1 MDLLRHVEANEFSYG
16 CTFCKKIYTSHAHR
30 LRHHQKHHP
39 NQPRPKKYHNATYA
53 HDAASTTLHSTTNEI
68 QHLRRRQKSRT
79 PKSSPPFVP
88 IPIVPAPIVPQDDA
102 AAHWS
107 SGFVDWLVNPNVRT
121 PQPLQNDGDID
132 FLITQVS
139 PSIPPLPTLS
149 FADYIEIDDT
159 DDIVTSATTPSPSLP
174 PLPTLSF
181 ADYIDLDDT
190 DDITTSAT
198 PSLARTILLQTP
210 PSSPVMNYDLDN

>member
-1 MDLLRHVEANEFSYG
+1 MNSKFKCRCGEKFKDFKKFSRHVTAKEFTFG
-16 CTFCKKIYTSHAHR
+16 CTLCPSSFTSYDHRVRHYRNLHADHDPPKSDEKVTPNPLFSSNEHFSTKEILGLRVRAKRSRKKI
-30 LRHHQKHHP
+30 
-39 NQPRPKKYHNATYA
+39 NQ
-53 HDAASTTLHSTTNEI
+53 
-68 QHLRRRQKSRT
+68 QQT
-79 PKSSPPFVP
+79 PISSSP
-88 IPIVPAPIVPQDDA
+88 A
-102 AAHWS
+102 
-107 SGFVDWLVNPNVRT
+107 
-121 PQPLQNDGDID
+121 QPLQNDGDID